1 MRDLKKRQRRS
12 GVFPVLLWILTGVL
26 AGATAIAVAA
36 ADRPSTSSSP
46 SLSRARSRSADTS
59 AFEADKGS
67 FSITV
72 NGHKVG
78 KEEFEI
84 ASDGANWIA
93 RGTTE
98 IQSEKG
104 ATHVTG
110 TLVLRPDG
118 TPVHYEWSTQG
129 PKKASAKV
137 DFNGPTATS
146 ELHVGA
152 ARPFTQQFTFPS
164 SRVAVLDNNLYDQ
177 YAVLA
182 HLYDW
187 NKKGSQTLPVLVP
200 QELTPGT
207 ATVDSLG
214 KQEVDGK
221 KLEELRVTTEDNDID
236 LYLDGSRLVRI
247 TVPSAKAEI
256 VRE

>member
-1 MRDLKKRQRRS
+1 MKNLKEGRRS
-12 GVFPVLLWILTGVL
+12 GAFPALLWILTGVL
-26 AGATAIAVAA
+26 AGAPAIAVAA
-36 ADRPSTSSSP
+36 ANRPSTSSSP
-46 SLSRARSRSADTS
+46 SLSPARSRSADAS
-59 AFEADKGS
+59 AFEADKGTLR
-67 FSITV
+67 ITV
-72 NGHKVG
+72 NGQKVG

-84 ASDGANWIA
+84 APDGANWIA
-93 RGTTE
+93 HGTTE

-104 ATHVTG
+104 VTHVTG

-129 PKKASAKV
+129 AKKASAKV

-164 SRVAVLDNNLYDQ
+164 PRVAVLDNNLYDQ

-187 NKKGSQTLPVLVP
+187 NKKGSQTFPVLVP
-200 QELTPGT
+200 QELTPGS

-247 TVPSAKAEI
+247 IVPGANAEI